1 MVQLWLGVGKYFG
14 RQRLFFEK
22 HRTIRVSLTW
32 RNSQITTT
40 NAVNANES
48 MEKRYK
54 GGESLEARGLSA
66 VPEHASLAVILV

>member
-1 MVQLWLGVGKYFG
+1 MLGYVVE
-14 RQRLFFEK
+14 RLV
-22 HRTIRVSLTW
+22 TSLVCP
-32 RNSQITTT
+32 SQITTM

-54 GGESLEARGLSA
+54 GGESLEARSLSA